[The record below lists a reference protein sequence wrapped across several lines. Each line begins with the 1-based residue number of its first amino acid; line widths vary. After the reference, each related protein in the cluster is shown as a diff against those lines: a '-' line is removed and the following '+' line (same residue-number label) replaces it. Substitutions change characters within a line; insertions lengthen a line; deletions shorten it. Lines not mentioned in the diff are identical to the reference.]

1 MSLLALIPLAV
12 ITAGVVALAIVS
24 RQVMQGVI
32 ELQESFRALQRLR
45 PAIVALRQEAT
56 QVRRDAMR
64 LRS

>member
-12 ITAGVVALAIVS
+12 ITAGVVALAIVT
-24 RQVMQGVI
+24 RQVVQGVI